1 MILIVNSPFSLSRF
15 GAIAAFAILISL
27 LNACGQK
34 GPLYLQTQP
43 APASAATSAATSAA
57 IPAATPEATPA
68 SKPANTALPADQ

>member
-1 MILIVNSPFSLSRF
+1 MSRF

-43 APASAATSAATSAA
+43 APASAATSAA
-57 IPAATPEATPA
+57 IPAAATEAAPA
-68 SKPANTALPADQ
+68 SKPANTAFPADQ